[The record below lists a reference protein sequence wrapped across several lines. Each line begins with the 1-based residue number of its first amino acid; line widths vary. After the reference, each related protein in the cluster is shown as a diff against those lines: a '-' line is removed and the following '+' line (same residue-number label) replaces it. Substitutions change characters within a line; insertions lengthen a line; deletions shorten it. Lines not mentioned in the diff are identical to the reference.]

1 MSSNSKI
8 AEINYRLSGK
18 PWLNPLVTSALKIP
32 EQVND
37 IDPDYFVVR
46 NEMTS
51 NFEIHS
57 LGNKC
62 DDTVCII
69 LPYRELDF
77 RAVVVTRRNNLK
89 TRGKQIFNEME
100 AHNKKLEDTKEKQ
113 FRNDINAVAR
123 ESKSTFAKFAWEN
136 Y

>member
-18 PWLNPLVTSALKIP
+18 PWLNPLYTSVLKIP

-37 IDPDYFVVR
+37 VDPDYFVVR

-89 TRGKQIFNEME
+89 TRGKRIFQEIDEQNQELE
-100 AHNKKLEDTKEKQ
+100 ASKEKQ
-113 FRNDINAVAR
+113 FKNDINAVAR
-123 ESKSTFAKFAWEN
+123 ETKSTFAKFAWEN
-136 Y
+136 L

>member
-1 MSSNSKI
+1 MTSNSKI
-8 AEINYRLSGK
+8 AEINYRLSDK
-18 PWLNPLVTSALKIP
+18 PWLTPLFTSALKIP

-46 NEMTS
+46 NEMTR

-57 LGNKC
+57 LGNRC
-62 DDTVCII
+62 DDTVCIT

-77 RAVVVTRRNNLK
+77 RAVVVTRRNNIK
-89 TRGKQIFNEME
+89 TRGEQIFKEIDEQNQELE
-100 AHNKKLEDTKEKQ
+100 ASKERQ
-113 FRNDINAVAR
+113 FRNDMNAAAR
-123 ESKSTFAKFAWEN
+123 DVRSTFAKFAWEN